1 MSPKNPKSLISH
13 TVSGSSESQ
22 FYDVN
27 HAREPRAVIVFPLS
41 FLSFVPAHR
50 ARGGLGGGWQVGQ
63 GCPAAHHP
71 PAPHHPLHI
80 SITNPSSSAQDR
92 SSTHPAAGCCQLWFL
107 PPSSAQELR
116 TRGRA
121 VAGASPSG
129 VSVPC
134 GRLLSPPGPALCGAG
149 WLLPWLRSQPR
160 LQQQGG
166 RRAHMVLRVLAKT
179 QLGSGSSSQIC
190 KELKAAPSG
199 VFSSEAPQ
207 SVALSEDAACGR
219 PRRAVPPGVCPH
231 SHPWPQLRPCAGLAG
246 RDVATTPGTLS
257 SCKKN
262 AAINHSCRSSFLLF
276 FFNVP
281 LFSLGTLLIASKKKK
296 ISNLQN
302 VFSAPPDDFIARGI
316 KKSCW

>member
-1 MSPKNPKSLISH
+1 MSPNNPKSLISH

-50 ARGGLGGGWQVGQ
+50 ARGGLGGGAGRLAKAVLQLITPQ
-63 GCPAAHHP
+63 RPITP
-71 PAPHHPLHI
+71 SHI
-80 SITNPSSSAQDR
+80 SITNPLSSAQDR
-92 SSTHPAAGCCQLWFL
+92 SSPRPAAGCCQLRFL
-107 PPSSAQELR
+107 PPSSAQELG

-121 VAGASPSG
+121 VAGAGPSG
-129 VSVPC
+129 VSVPR

-149 WLLPWLRSQPR
+149 WLLPWLGSQPR

-179 QLGSGSSSQIC
+179 QLGSGSSRQIC

-207 SVALSEDAACGR
+207 SVA
-219 PRRAVPPGVCPH
+219 
-231 SHPWPQLRPCAGLAG
+231 
-246 RDVATTPGTLS
+246 
-257 SCKKN
+257 
-262 AAINHSCRSSFLLF
+262 
-276 FFNVP
+276 P
-281 LFSLGTLLIASKKKK
+281 L
-296 ISNLQN
+296 
-302 VFSAPPDDFIARGI
+302 
-316 KKSCW
+316 